1 MTTKQ
6 TIGFI
11 ALIITLFGC
20 SQPKPEPTVIVKCIT
35 IYRDTCDSEFIRKIG
50 QIESGNL
57 DSISGDNGKGIGRY
71 GIYEIA
77 VIGSGMAALL
87 NYNHKDMYKR
97 ECSERVFWAMMG
109 IFTHLHWQKY
119 GHPPTYE
126 ELARKW
132 AGGPN
137 GEQKTATLKYLKKF
151 KSL

>member
-1 MTTKQ
+1 MTTKK

-11 ALIITLFGC
+11 ALLVTLFSC
-20 SQPKPEPTVIVKCIT
+20 QKPQPEVIVKYIT
-35 IYRDTCDSEFIRKIG
+35 IYRDTCDSDFMRKIG
-50 QIESGNL
+50 QIESGEM

-77 VIGSGMAALL
+77 VVGSGMAALL

-97 ECSERVFWAMMG
+97 ECSDRVFWAMMG
-109 IFTHLHWQKY
+109 VLCHLHWQKY
-119 GHPPTYE
+119 GRLPSYE

-137 GEQKTATLKYLKKF
+137 GEQKEKTLKYLNKF
-151 KSL
+151 KTL